1 MSTSLEMKPAEI
13 STPIDLTS
21 ARRLLRSSLATDV
34 DFEAFCTDCFQQ
46 VQRVYFSSGMER
58 IQKENLLLQ
67 HISTDEIQATLE
79 CWLGKLS
86 LQAATGFERVQAEK
100 QQGLSKRLLAL
111 YDLKEQA
118 SLHGQDISE
127 LEAEVLKIRREQ
139 RQGPQLLPGE
149 ILARRFVLDR
159 LIGQG
164 GFATVWRAYDRRM
177 RHMVAVKVLHGQ
189 WSADAS
195 RIERFYRGARRMAE
209 LQHCAIVQVVA
220 SLQQDEGFHFF
231 GMEYL
236 PGGDLRRRVLQDDL
250 SRSQAIKALL
260 QVGEALEFAH
270 ERRIVHRDVK
280 PSNILLDEK
289 LDARLTDFDLVH
301 VPDSTGGTRTS
312 AMGSVFYAAPEAMED
327 AKQVENPSADIY
339 SLGMTLA
346 FVIYGRDLPQ
356 RAWTD
361 RKGFLL
367 SLECSRALRS
377 VIRRA
382 TEPVPSHRF
391 SSAADFCTSLAE
403 ANGAPS
409 SSPRSFSLIMG
420 IDSRRPVDTV
430 RWRSYLILGLLV
442 LSFVGLVVG
451 LWLQRYRN
459 APAVVAAATKGPQT
473 FRAPLPVSHEP
484 PAQQSSPEPS
494 NQQTEANASPMERTP
509 PSVAEGNHKSQ
520 VKVLKKRP
528 PRKAAADV
536 EIPIVD
542 VM

>member
-1 MSTSLEMKPAEI
+1 MSTSLELKSGKI
-13 STPIDLTS
+13 STVIDLTS

-67 HISTDEIQATLE
+67 HIPTDEIQATLE
-79 CWLGKLS
+79 RWLGILS
-86 LQAATGFERVQAEK
+86 QQTVTATERVQSEK
-100 QQGLSKRLLAL
+100 QQSLSKRLLEL

-118 SLHGQDISE
+118 SLHGRDLSE
-127 LEAEVLKIRREQ
+127 LETEILKIRREQ

-149 ILARRFVLDR
+149 ILAHRFVLDR

-189 WSADAS
+189 WSADAT

-209 LQHCAIVQVVA
+209 LQHSAIVQVVA
-220 SLQQDEGFHFF
+220 SMQQDEGFHFF

-236 PGGDLRRRVLQDDL
+236 SGGDLRRRVLQDDL
-250 SRSQAIKALL
+250 SRSQAIKALM
-260 QVGEALEFAH
+260 QVGEALQFAH
-270 ERRIVHRDVK
+270 QRRIVHRDVK

-327 AKQVENPSADIY
+327 AKQVENPSADVY

-367 SLECSRALRS
+367 SLECAGALRT

-403 ANGAPS
+403 ASGADLPS
-409 SSPRSFSLIMG
+409 LRSFSAIMG
-420 IDSRRPVDTV
+420 IDSHRPVNPV
-430 RWRSYLILGLLV
+430 RRRGYLILSLTL
-442 LSFVGLVVG
+442 LSFVGWGIG
-451 LWLQRYRN
+451 LWSQRYRN
-459 APAVVAAATKGPQT
+459 TPAVVTPATNGSPTLTASQ
-473 FRAPLPVSHEP
+473 PVSPEAPAP
-484 PAQQSSPEPS
+484 PSSPALS
-494 NQQTEANASPMERTP
+494 QQKTDANAPPVESPSPAPAAGTH
-509 PSVAEGNHKSQ
+509 ASQ
-520 VKVLKKRP
+520 VKISKKRP

-542 VM
+542 LM